1 MVTISRTAQKFTPAE
16 NLRGGALMALA
27 MAGFGFNDIVIKH
40 ISPTLELGQAIFIRG
55 IFATLFIAAL
65 AGITGR
71 LRPFR
76 TIFKPALFVRSVA
89 EALATFTFLL
99 ALFNIP
105 IANTTAILQALPL
118 MVGLGAAIFFG
129 EKIGWRRLI
138 AILVGFI
145 GVMIIIRPGMEG
157 FNYYSVLVLATVF
170 FATVRDLTTRLIPH
184 NIPSL
189 FVALFT
195 SVSVTIMGG
204 ILSIFENWAIV
215 EPITIA
221 WLMLAAGF
229 LVVAY
234 SSIAASMRV
243 GDVGF
248 IVPFRYTILLYA
260 IIAGIVFFD
269 EIPDAMTILGSSI
282 IVATG
287 VYSIYRERIAN
298 KNNS

>member
-1 MVTISRTAQKFTPAE
+1 
-16 NLRGGALMALA
+16 MALA
-27 MAGFGFNDIVIKH
+27 MAGFGFNDIIIKY
-40 ISPTLELGQAIFIRG
+40 ISPTLELGQTIFIRG
-55 IFATLFIAAL
+55 IFATLFIFVL

-105 IANTTAILQALPL
+105 IANTTAILQILPL

-129 EKIGWRRLI
+129 EKIGWRRLA
-138 AILVGFI
+138 AILTGLL
-145 GVMIIIRPGMEG
+145 GVMIIIRPGMAG
-157 FNYYSVLVLATVF
+157 FNYYSVVVLATVF
-170 FATVRDLTTRLIPH
+170 FATIRDLTTRLIPDT
-184 NIPSL
+184 IPSL

-195 SVSVTIMGG
+195 SIAVTMMGG
-204 ILSIFENWAIV
+204 ILSMYEDWATI
-215 EPITIA
+215 EPITFL

-229 LVVAY
+229 LVIAY

-269 EIPDAMTILGSSI
+269 EIPDAPTIIGSSI

-287 VYSIYRERIAN
+287 IYSIYRERLSN